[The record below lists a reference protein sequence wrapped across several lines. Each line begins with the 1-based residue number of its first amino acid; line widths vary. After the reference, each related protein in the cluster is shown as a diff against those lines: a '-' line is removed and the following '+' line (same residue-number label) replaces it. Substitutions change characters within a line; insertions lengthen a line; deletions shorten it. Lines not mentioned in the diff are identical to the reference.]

1 MQAIGNN
8 YYARGRNKINDELF
22 DEAEKTNKHFSDL
35 VNILNGIKNDLNSK
49 LNAYEVNQRNLYDNY
64 KQILSIGGNPKM
76 NKAVRRILNR
86 EKIPIDEND
95 EMNNYYKS
103 EVDKLLE
110 KKLLEYNTFRDE
122 DDLKRKIQQLKQNE
136 LLNIERKKEEEKKT
150 EVSENQSKQ
159 SKITDKQFDIF
170 YRGNGNVV
178 YRDDSLVLKKIELI

>member
-122 DDLKRKIQQLKQNE
+122 DDLKRKIQQQKQNE
-136 LLNIERKKEEEKKT
+136 LLNIERKKEKKEKKT
-150 EVSENQSKQ
+150 EV
-159 SKITDKQFDIF
+159 
-170 YRGNGNVV
+170 
-178 YRDDSLVLKKIELI
+178 